1 MLDSIED
8 PNKSNFSSTLPKRL
22 QSAQPKARNLKMR
35 FAVDRNNISPER
47 AQQMIKDNGEWNVH
61 ATLNTELPT
70 EYKRELQKLLRVRRS

>member
-1 MLDSIED
+1 
-8 PNKSNFSSTLPKRL
+8 
-22 QSAQPKARNLKMR
+22 MR

-47 AQQMIKDNGEWNVH
+47 AQQMIKDNGEWNVN